1 MFRTEVINVLGPWKS
16 VGQVAWETLHRVSWT
31 NTERLHGAIGHRPP
45 QDLEEAFH
53 AALPPL
59 ETAAQVLNKKPS
71 RKPGAMSG
79 GFTSVNPGMIPAAS
93 ACDSGRVPLGRSP

>member
-45 QDLEEAFH
+45 QDLEEAFCEQLN
-53 AALPPL
+53 AL
-59 ETAAQVLNKKPS
+59 E
-71 RKPGAMSG
+71 
-79 GFTSVNPGMIPAAS
+79 
-93 ACDSGRVPLGRSP
+93 RVA